1 MKMIN
6 ILTMF
11 RALCGIELINASVPD
26 WILITSM
33 AKIGYIFSITM
44 VKNGL

>member
-11 RALCGIELINASVPD
+11 RALYVIELINASIPD
-26 WILITSM
+26 WILIISM
-33 AKIGYIFSITM
+33 AKIGSIFLIAM
-44 VKNGL
+44 VKSGL